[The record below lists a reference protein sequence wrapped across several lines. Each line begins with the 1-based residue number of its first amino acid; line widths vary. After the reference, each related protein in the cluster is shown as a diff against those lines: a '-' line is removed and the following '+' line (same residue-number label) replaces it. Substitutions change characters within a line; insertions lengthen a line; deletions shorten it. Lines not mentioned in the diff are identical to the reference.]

1 MVAKEKKKSGKSAK
15 AAKLPKT
22 VAGIELPKELRK
34 QGGKLLELARNPLV
48 ADLVAA
54 GLVALA
60 ANVRNSGHSSAAA
73 KTDGTKTD
81 DAKSDDEGEK
91 AKDKS
96 TSSDVIG
103 RTAVS
108 LATIVAARAAE
119 KITSK
124 LTEPSKPAAA
134 AEPATET
141 PAPKPRARRAQPA
154 EPVKKAATRSTPAKT
169 AAKPKAAA
177 KPRAKAAAPLKAGP
191 TRKPSTRKTPS

>member
-22 VAGIELPKELRK
+22 VAGIELPMELRK

-60 ANVRNSGHSSAAA
+60 ANVRNSGHSSSAA
-73 KTDGTKTD
+73 KTDED
-81 DAKSDDEGEK
+81 GEK
-91 AKDKS
+91 AKEKS

-124 LTEPSKPAAA
+124 LTEPSKPAP
-134 AEPATET
+134 AEPTAET
-141 PAPKPRARRAQPA
+141 PAPKPRATRAQPA

-169 AAKPKAAA
+169 AAKPKASASTA